1 MPRRDRVQTLRFRAD
16 QTGML
21 LAAAN
26 VPLTFQRTLM
36 PRPTMDQAIVTGL
49 SIASNHAFVT
59 FIQESIQS
67 VALVALR
74 KTNQRSDNVAWGR
87 MSVALD
93 AARDRRRDRAAAGVP
108 PAADASRFPAPQC
121 GPVGTG

>member
-1 MPRRDRVQTLRFRAD
+1 
-16 QTGML
+16 ML

-49 SIASNHAFVT
+49 SIASNHAWVSL
-59 FIQESIQS
+59 IQESIQS

-74 KTNQRSDNVAWGR
+74 KTGARSDNVAWGR
-87 MSVALD
+87 ASVALD
-93 AARDRRRDRAAAGVP
+93 AVAIARRHRPAAGVQ
-108 PAADASRFPAPQC
+108 AAAA
-121 GPVGTG
+121 

>member
-1 MPRRDRVQTLRFRAD
+1 
-16 QTGML
+16 ML

-36 PRPTMDQAIVTGL
+36 PRPTFDQAIVTGL
-49 SIASNHAFVT
+49 SIAANHALVSLV
-59 FIQESIQS
+59 QETVQS
-67 VALVALR
+67 TALVALR

-93 AARDRRRDRAAAGVP
+93 VAAIGVGIALQRGIQAAATRE
-108 PAADASRFPAPQC
+108 APAPGR
-121 GPVGTG
+121 GPVATG